1 MLLRLRRR
9 RRKRQEAAC
18 GGSIDT
24 RRSIRRQGGHEL
36 QAGRGAQYFG
46 KDADF
51 AEHILNTDDIV
62 PNTEV
67 PLPLC
72 YCLDVTGAKE
82 RKSFPPPDKTGDLV
96 YDFIV
101 GSLGGHSWPMG
112 YLARH
117 YETKLGAKGQLLMP
131 SHEEMPRGTVVR
143 VA

>member
-1 MLLRLRRR
+1 M
-9 RRKRQEAAC
+9 
-18 GGSIDT
+18 
-24 RRSIRRQGGHEL
+24 
-36 QAGRGAQYFG
+36 
-46 KDADF
+46 
-51 AEHILNTDDIV
+51 

-96 YDFIV
+96 YDLIV

-117 YETKLGAKGQLLMP
+117 YETKLGAKGQLLLP
-131 SHEEMPRGTVVR
+131 SHEEMPRGAVVR

>member
-1 MLLRLRRR
+1 MRLSLTDPITVRGGEELGDGWGLRNF
-9 RRKRQEAAC
+9 
-18 GGSIDT
+18 
-24 RRSIRRQGGHEL
+24 
-36 QAGRGAQYFG
+36 GA
-46 KDADF
+46 DCDF
-51 AEHILNTDDIV
+51 AEHFLNTDDIV

-117 YETKLGAKGQLLMP
+117 YETKLGAKGQLLLP